1 MSGMNIGELLRECT
15 QSLSEGGNDNAR
27 FEAEQL
33 IMRFCGVTRN
43 DMLIFPARPVTG
55 AQAESV
61 RQGTARRN
69 SGEPLQYILGEW
81 EFYGCL
87 SRWGP
92 GFLFRGRIPKR

>member
-43 DMLIFPARPVTG
+43 DMLIFPARPVTDT
-55 AQAESV
+55 EI
-61 RQGTARRN
+61 RR
-69 SGEPLQYILGEW
+69 
-81 EFYGCL
+81 
-87 SRWGP
+87 
-92 GFLFRGRIPKR
+92 